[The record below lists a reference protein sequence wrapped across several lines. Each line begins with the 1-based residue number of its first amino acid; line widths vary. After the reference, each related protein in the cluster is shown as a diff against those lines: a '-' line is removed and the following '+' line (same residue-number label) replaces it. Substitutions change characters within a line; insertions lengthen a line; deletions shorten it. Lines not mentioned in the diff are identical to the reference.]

1 MIQLEY
7 YDKVKAAVNIGIEC
21 YRVEEELTM
30 VSFA

>member
-7 YDKVKAAVNIGIEC
+7 YDKDKAAVHIGVQC
-21 YRVEEELTM
+21 SRVEEELTM

>member
-7 YDKVKAAVNIGIEC
+7 YDKDVAAVDIGIEC
-21 YRVEEELTM
+21 SRAEEELTM